1 MIKKLILVVFAA
13 LLHFSVFA
21 QEQYEYTDASCGT
34 PGKTL
39 AQWGTEVM
47 ASVLEEPAYAGSTW
61 LVQPE
66 FNVNVGLLRC
76 YGVIALKW
84 NNYPNGNQ
92 ERTAVAVCPDSTWQ
106 INTTNK
112 NCQRVYVPP
121 VCDPGPAGNRT
132 WFAGWNTVSGGD
144 LDTEVPGSDPQGRYI
159 FCEGGCELVSDDV
172 IDCWTQTEAA
182 DNGYFRQTCELSYS
196 KTGTPCTESDS
207 PPGPTDAPP
216 LPPGTPDPN
225 PGGDDPTGPDSDND
239 SDGGDGGPTGGE
251 PTKDPDACSASQ
263 IANGTCPG
271 SGSGPVGGGGSSPPV
286 PDDPATC
293 GGEGQPLCRVQVN
306 ESGTTDGSGHLETM
320 KGHGDKLTE
329 LSKEDGTFWTKVKT
343 YLHKTANELA
353 GWTWSFSLPTGCTPM
368 HLDGFDMTIDV
379 CQFQGTIHDLM
390 SFLWVLCTVYG
401 LVRLFIWGIA

>member
-1 MIKKLILVVFAA
+1 MFKKFFLVVIAA
-13 LLHFSVFA
+13 LFFSSIYAAECKPYAIQNQNTSDWESFTSPGAACAWAIPQADETYSYSVKTVA
-21 QEQYEYTDASCGT
+21 PGSCTYLRSDANEIVVPITIT
-34 PGKTL
+34 PC
-39 AQWGTEVM
+39 A
-47 ASVLEEPAYAGSTW
+47 
-61 LVQPE
+61 
-66 FNVNVGLLRC
+66 
-76 YGVIALKW
+76 
-84 NNYPNGNQ
+84 
-92 ERTAVAVCPDSTWQ
+92 
-106 INTTNK
+106 
-112 NCQRVYVPP
+112 
-121 VCDPGPAGNRT
+121 CDPGPAGNRT

-144 LDTEVPGSDPQGRYI
+144 LDTEVPGSDSGGRYT

-196 KTGTPCTESDS
+196 KTGTPCTESNS
-207 PPGPTDAPP
+207 PPGPNDAPP

-239 SDGGDGGPTGGE
+239 TDGGDGGPTGGE

-271 SGSGPVGGGGSSPPV
+271 SGSGPVGGGGSFPPV